1 MSKALESSV
10 EKYLVEQVEKLGG
23 IALKGAVPGRRF
35 LDRILI
41 MPGGVTVYVECKRP
55 KGGVVS
61 AHQQETIDRLRKLGH
76 VPWLVLNKGEVDSML
91 ASYSFGAPAKP
102 VDTRTLALEEA
113 AVIADRAAVDAASR
127 KDAKDAKTASGTA
140 ALVGY
145 IFAETEAKSI
155 ASLIRA
161 LAK

>member
-91 ASYSFGAPAKP
+91 AFYPGW
-102 VDTRTLALEEA
+102 R
-113 AVIADRAAVDAASR
+113 
-127 KDAKDAKTASGTA
+127 
-140 ALVGY
+140 
-145 IFAETEAKSI
+145 
-155 ASLIRA
+155 SL
-161 LAK
+161 

>member
-55 KGGVVS
+55 KGSKVSPRVS
-61 AHQQETIDRLRKLGH
+61 AHQAETLERLQKLGH
-76 VPWLVLNKGEVDSML
+76 HAWKTYTKGEVDVML
-91 ASYSFGAPAKP
+91 AACALP
-102 VDTRTLALEEA
+102 VDTRALALEEA
-113 AVIADRAAVDAASR
+113 AVIADKAAVDAAYR